1 MIICDK
7 YIYRSWACL
16 HTYCSFVHFA
26 LFHVFLGL
34 ERGEIDRPSK
44 SWEIEKHRKVYTF
57 SVHTSGFQRRQITA
71 PKKRNTILLTI
82 FPINFTEIWNRFEI
96 YGMAGVQ
103 LEIWIRCDIPI
114 NWYIHGNIEIEL
126 LISGYYFFKSNFSTT
141 KNIEKEWKSK
151 YYRATK
157 YDDLSTVKILIIMDW
172 ALVKL

>member
-1 MIICDK
+1 MISIFIDREPV
-7 YIYRSWACL
+7 YI
-16 HTYCSFVHFA
+16 TYCSFVHFA
-26 LFHVFLGL
+26 LFHFYFSRVGER
-34 ERGEIDRPSK
+34 ERGEIDRASK

-57 SVHTSGFQRRQITA
+57 SVHSSGFQQRQITA

-126 LISGYYFFKSNFSTT
+126 LISGYYFFKSNFSTVRR
-141 KNIEKEWKSK
+141 KILKKEWKSK
-151 YYRATK
+151 QNRTIEQRNTMIYPP
-157 YDDLSTVKILIIMDW
+157 
-172 ALVKL
+172 